1 MCADG
6 SGYFPLGV
14 LSANP
19 KIVGLKPVTLI
30 GTGNVAWQLGT
41 AFRQVGV
48 PIAEVY
54 GRDAAK
60 SLELAQHL
68 GARSV
73 NNWQDLSVSDGMVV
87 LCVKDD
93 AIAEVAASFLNTP
106 RLLVHTSGT
115 VSMHIL
121 DGKAEHIGVF
131 YPLQSLH
138 RNRPVN
144 WFEIPLCLEASSSE
158 FLDELTLL
166 ASGLSNKVIYLSSE
180 QRRWLHLAAVI
191 VSNFTNFL
199 YIQAES
205 LCHEH
210 GLSFQLLQ
218 PLIMET
224 ARRLEI
230 SSPSNWQTG
239 PARRNDV
246 QVMNL
251 HIQLLKDKPELQQL
265 YREFSECVMRYY
277 YTENK
282 K

>member
-1 MCADG
+1 M
-6 SGYFPLGV
+6 
-14 LSANP
+14 
-19 KIVGLKPVTLI
+19 KPVTLI

-41 AFRQVGV
+41 AFRQAGI

-73 NNWQDLSVSDGMVV
+73 NDRQGLSVRDGMVV

-115 VSMHIL
+115 VSMHVL
-121 DGKAEHIGVF
+121 DGKAEHTGVF
-131 YPLQSLH
+131 YPLQSLQ

-144 WFEIPLCLEASSSE
+144 WSEIPVCLEASSPESM
-158 FLDELTLL
+158 DELTLL
-166 ASGLSNKVIYLSSE
+166 ASRISDKVTLLSSE
-180 QRRWLHLAAVI
+180 DRRWLHLAAVV

-205 LCHEH
+205 LCKAH

-230 SSPSNWQTG
+230 SSPSDWQTG
-239 PARRNDV
+239 PARRHDV
-246 QVMNL
+246 QVMNHHL
-251 HIQLLKDKPELQQL
+251 ELLKDNPELQQL
-265 YREFSECVMRYY
+265 YREFSESIVRYY
-277 YTENK
+277 HTDIQK
-282 K
+282 